1 MKSQRGFSAV
11 MVLMIMVLLGG
22 MLAFA
27 VTLTTGMH
35 SSVAQEIA
43 QSRAQQAAN
52 AGLEWAR
59 FRIRIGLL
67 PNCAAATNMTMPFAS
82 PTPVTVRCTQSGS
95 YTEGAATVLTYQLI
109 ATACSPAAAG
119 ACPNAAGGPDYVERQ
134 VSGNA
139 ER

>member
-43 QSRAQQAAN
+43 Q
-52 AGLEWAR
+52 
-59 FRIRIGLL
+59 
-67 PNCAAATNMTMPFAS
+67 
-82 PTPVTVRCTQSGS
+82 
-95 YTEGAATVLTYQLI
+95 
-109 ATACSPAAAG
+109 
-119 ACPNAAGGPDYVERQ
+119 
-134 VSGNA
+134 
-139 ER
+139 